1 MRILILGDSFAADWT
16 IKYPDSKGW
25 PNMLADEGH
34 AVVNLAQAGVSEY
47 KILKQVENLPKG
59 YLGYFELV
67 IVSHTSTYR
76 AHTKS
81 HPIHAGDS
89 IHNHADLIFTD
100 IEHHRKK
107 WRNIFN
113 RSLKAAYDYFLYH
126 FDEQYQEDIYRLI
139 RKQINEK
146 LAGIPSI
153 ALNVLNINQDLITEK
168 NVVDLLDIIQD
179 NPGLMNHLSPKGNR
193 LVCDRMLDTIRS
205 M

>member
-16 IKYPDSKGW
+16 IKYPYSEGW
-25 PNMLADEGH
+25 PNILAKKH
-34 AVVNLAQAGVSEY
+34 CVVNLAQAGVSEY
-47 KILKQVENLPKG
+47 KILKQIEKLPKW
-59 YLGYFELV
+59 YINLFELV

-76 AHTKS
+76 VHTKK
-81 HPIHAGDS
+81 HPIHADDN

-113 RSLKAAYDYFLYH
+113 RPLKAAYNYFLYH

-146 LAGIPSI
+146 IAGIPSI
-153 ALNVLNINQDLITEK
+153 ALNGLNINPELITEK
-168 NVVDLLDIIQD
+168 TVVDLRDIIQD
-179 NPGLMNHLSPKGNR
+179 NPGLMNHLSPTGNR
-193 LVCDRMLDTIRS
+193 LVYERILDTIKNI
-205 M
+205 